1 MVSLRRLLSTS
12 GSGAEALHRFPD
24 CVVKCILSVPIPI
37 KAPSTTHAHPSKDL
51 ARIKNAVKLSLFS
64 ENFFLSGLSTLHRPP
79 LEGHGEARRQIGVP
93 GKRTWSQAST
103 PSMNGSCYHQPAS
116 AHGRCASRATS
127 VPLEAGNRRAR
138 WCAVQSLPCLISRL
152 GWMYTGLVALASR
165 NTPPCTPSLGLP
177 VRE

>member
-37 KAPSTTHAHPSKDL
+37 KAPSTTYAHPSKDL
-51 ARIKNAVKLSLFS
+51 ARIKKCSKAPWLFLYQA
-64 ENFFLSGLSTLHRPP
+64 FQLCTDLL
-79 LEGHGEARRQIGVP
+79 GHGEEARRQIGVP